1 MSDLLNCHVSTVAQN
16 GQSKHWL
23 QRGPFVFLAATSGSN
38 HATSV
43 HATTSY
49 AVDLE
54 MQKVRTSS
62 TTLIC
67 GWTTEQPFSWGIVT
81 SWTLIVNVPIR
92 LGISWSSLQPLPV
105 SRSVSS
111 GSRIP
116 EPLQRLSPVIL
127 APTGWR
133 IRKAQGRISS
143 VLLVQALTLH
153 PHTDQQQHCQPKAA
167 FLLQFFHLFC
177 LLVSY
182 G

>member
-1 MSDLLNCHVSTVAQN
+1 MEILSILNCDCFHFLKVQFSMSDLLNCHVSTVAQN

-38 HATSV
+38 HATSA

-67 GWTTEQPFSWGIVT
+67 GWTTEQPFSIVT

-116 EPLQRLSPVIL
+116 ETTT
-127 APTGWR
+127 APFPCHLGSHWMT
-133 IRKAQGRISS
+133 RKKGSGE
-143 VLLVQALTLH
+143 
-153 PHTDQQQHCQPKAA
+153 D
-167 FLLQFFHLFC
+167 
-177 LLVSY
+177 
-182 G
+182 